1 VADLSMTYAIIGQ
14 DLLSGPAGSAE
25 ASLGRLEGRAGT
37 MGAAFGAAATAIAA
51 AGVAMGAGLGLAIK
65 TAADFEARLSAIS
78 AVSSKA
84 ELDAA
89 GGMRALSTA
98 ALQLGKD
105 TSFSASQAAA
115 GMEEMVKAGI
125 SITDV
130 LGGGAR
136 AALDLAAAG
145 GLEVAEAATVASS
158 AMNSFALAGS
168 DMTHI
173 ADMLAGASVASAT
186 DVHQLGFAL
195 AAVGAVA
202 HTVGIGF
209 DDTTVAIAALAQAG
223 LKGSDAGTSLKTM
236 LLNLTPTTKAQIA
249 VAKELGIVTA
259 DGGNKFFDAAGN
271 AKSMA
276 EIAGVLQTATANLT
290 KEQKIEALQT
300 LFGTD
305 AIRAAAIMANLG
317 AAGMQKMAKETAAA
331 GSAQEIANKRLDNF
345 KGSMEKFGGSL
356 ETAAIIVGRAFLPA
370 LRRLTD
376 WATDALND
384 FIPII
389 EVWADTLPD
398 AIDAAMGSIEDFARQ
413 ATDAWRTVGQ
423 VLANDWQ
430 PDETIDPIVSAIG
443 EATVAFRDE
452 FLPTIQEAWGW
463 VKDNSESIKAAFLG
477 VGVAITAFT
486 ATSIGID
493 LLAVALATLLS
504 PIGLVA
510 AAGAA
515 LSVAWVNDW
524 GGIQAKTQDF
534 AAWFTGTAVPLIQTT
549 LTTLSSWMTATA
561 IPALQE
567 WAGWLQPKIQRAWT
581 WFTGTALPAIQT
593 AGAAAWVWVTG
604 TAIPAL
610 TEWAGWLQPQI
621 QSAWTWFTGTALP
634 TIQTLGETAWTW
646 IMGTAVPALTE
657 LATAMQS
664 GLQAAFDWLTGT
676 ALPAIGTAALDTA
689 NEIQNLVA
697 WIGNVVQAILGN
709 QQVWTDLQGAW
720 VALKDIGAEFVRDV
734 LGPMH
739 QGLTDA
745 DTSTRSL
752 ADGITDLTSKIEP
765 FIRGAQQVA
774 EALNAA
780 ERAATNAGLALRWYL
795 QMLGIPVPNNPIP
808 NIVPS
813 APGSQSTGALPS
825 QPPASGWPAP
835 PSIVSPPTEGPIQ
848 GPEIPPGFDPNA
860 AAPAAP
866 TAAPAA
872 GGYKYGPI
880 DNSSR
885 TAFVKS
891 AWPYMLEAA
900 GGNAQLA
907 QMMLGAAIS
916 ENGDVGKG
924 GGFIGNN
931 FFGIKGQ
938 GPAGSVTAQTWEMV
952 NGRPVSQA
960 AEFAAHNDPV
970 QGFGGFMDFLQRN
983 PRYAPALAAYQKS
996 GNAQQLFQD
1005 INAAGYATDPAWAGK
1020 VANIASNQVAPHVP
1034 ASGAN
1039 PVSGLPD
1046 PNPPSG
1052 GLIPRGV
1059 AGFEQSQ
1066 QEWDAMYSDANAICG
1081 PHLAALFASAVGRPP
1096 TRDEAV
1102 QLAEKMGI
1110 YSSAGRGSGI
1120 LVASQFDEYATALIQ
1135 QMNPGAPF
1143 SVSQTAATGAQ
1154 AGQLAQESLAGGA
1167 PIVGFNTPGHY
1178 FGATGYDPATG
1189 KFNVGGTGTS
1199 LIGGSEQMTIQ
1210 QMEALGGGITNVI
1223 TLLGNFTQAST
1234 TASQSMSAVGT
1245 SAAASTT
1252 ELSAIG
1258 TALDPVVASMDQGQI
1273 SATQLADAIIL
1284 SSENQ
1289 GVAVTSTEAY
1299 KEGLITQQAA
1309 MEGVL
1314 AGFAATTP
1322 AAAELLT
1329 QLQAGAITTDQA
1341 AVAFAGLATTT
1352 ATATGEIGTASDT
1365 MSQKVIG
1372 DFDTMGTTATE
1383 AVDGMTTDATT
1394 AVQGM
1399 QDDVT
1404 TATQTMGSDVDVAT
1418 QTMATDATTAVTG
1431 MQDDVT
1437 VAAEGMQ
1444 TDTTDAA
1451 IAMQGDVTLAATG
1464 MQTDATAA
1472 AVAMGFDVSAAA
1484 AAMANESSSTTL
1496 DMQNVITAA
1505 MQAMQADGSTAAQT
1519 LADDATGA
1527 FGDVGQAAG
1536 DLQSPLA
1543 DATQAFKG
1551 TGAAAKSAVRPI
1563 EELATA
1569 AASVKPINMGDTV
1582 KNLTAVE
1589 RQAKSTAKALEEVAS
1604 AGKSVGSSGK
1614 SEPSDEGKGGS
1625 KGGGKAEGGLIEAG
1639 KAYLVGERGPELL
1652 LTSRP
1657 GYMVPNAGL
1666 GRSITMPDQQTQT
1679 ALDIDYDKLAQAFA
1693 RVQRDQNF
1701 NLTVN
1706 TSASHEPIAQDF
1718 AILESLARSVT

>member
-1 VADLSMTYAIIGQ
+1 MADLSMTFAMIGQ
-14 DLLSGPAGSAE
+14 DLVSGPAGTAE

-37 MGAAFGAAATAIAA
+37 MGAVFGAAATAIAA

-65 TAADFEARLSAIS
+65 TAADFEAQLSAIS

-89 GGMRALSTA
+89 GGMKALSNA

-209 DDTTVAIAALAQAG
+209 DETTVAIAALAQAG

-317 AAGMQKMAKETAAA
+317 AAGMQKMAKDTAAA
-331 GSAQEIANKRLDNF
+331 GTAQEIANKRLDNF
-345 KGSMEKFGGSL
+345 KGSMEKFSGSL
-356 ETAAIIVGRAFLPA
+356 ETAAIIIGRAFLPA
-370 LRRLTD
+370 LRRITD

-398 AIDAAMGSIEDFARQ
+398 AIDDFAQQ
-413 ATDAWRTVGQ
+413 AGDAWRTVGQ
-423 VLANDWQ
+423 VFKNDWQ
-430 PDETIDPIVSAIG
+430 PDEVLGPFMNAIG
-443 EATVAFRDE
+443 NAAIVVRDQ
-452 FLPTIQEAWGW
+452 FLPVVQQTWGW
-463 VKDNSESIKAAFLG
+463 IQDHSESIKAAVIG
-477 VGVAITAFT
+477 IGVALGTMA
-486 ATSIGID
+486 ATSTVIGI
-493 LLAVALATLLS
+493 LGGTLAALAS
-504 PIGLVA
+504 PIGIV
-510 AAGAA
+510 AGAGA
-515 LSVAWVNDW
+515 LLGIAWVNDW
-524 GGIQAKTQDF
+524 GGIQEKTREVVD
-534 AAWFTGTAVPLIQTT
+534 WFTGTAVPFLQAKMTEFST
-549 LTTLSSWMTATA
+549 WLTTVA
-561 IPALQE
+561 IPTIQE
-567 WAGWLQPKIQRAWT
+567 WAGWLQPKIQAAWT
-581 WFTGTALPAIQT
+581 WFTGTALPGIMAAGVKAWAWITDTAVPKIQEWAAWLQPKIQDAWTWLTETALPAIQT
-593 AGAAAWVWVTG
+593 AGTDAWAWVKD

-610 TEWAGWLQPQI
+610 TEWADWLQPKI
-621 QSAWTWFTGTALP
+621 QDAWTW
-634 TIQTLGETAWTW
+634 
-646 IMGTAVPALTE
+646 LTE
-657 LATAMQS
+657 
-664 GLQAAFDWLTGT
+664 T
-676 ALPAIGTAALDTA
+676 ALPAIGSGADEVARQ
-689 NEIQNLVA
+689 IQNLTT
-697 WIGNVVQAILGN
+697 WIGNVAQAISSN
-709 QQVWTDLQGAW
+709 QQIWTDLQGAW
-720 VALKDIGAEFVRDV
+720 TAIKDIGAELVRDV
-734 LGPMH
+734 LGPLG
-739 QGLTDA
+739 QGLQTDA
-745 DTSTRSL
+745 TSAQGL
-752 ADGITDLTSKIEP
+752 AAGIGDITSKIEP

-774 EALNAA
+774 AALNAA

-835 PSIVSPPTEGPIQ
+835 PSIVSPPAEGPIQ
-848 GPEIPPGFDPNA
+848 GPEIPPGFDPNEVYG
-860 AAPAAP
+860 PAIP
-866 TAAPAA
+866 PGFTPGQTAAPAA

-952 NGRPVSQA
+952 NGRPVSQT
-960 AEFAAHNDPV
+960 AEFAAYPDPV
-970 QGFGGFMDFLQRN
+970 SGFGGFMDFLQKN

-1120 LVASQFDEYATALIQ
+1120 LVASEFDEYATALIQ

-1210 QMEALGGGITNVI
+1210 QMEALGGRITNVI
-1223 TLLGNFTQAST
+1223 TLLGDFTQAST

-1289 GVAVTSTEAY
+1289 GVAVDSTEAY
-1299 KEGLITQQAA
+1299 KGGLIDQQAA

-1329 QLQAGAITTDQA
+1329 QLQAGAITTDEA
-1341 AVAFAGLATTT
+1341 AIAFAGLATTT

-1372 DFDTMGTTATE
+1372 DFDMMGTTATE

-1404 TATQTMGSDVDVAT
+1404 TATQTM
-1418 QTMATDATTAVTG
+1418 ATDATTAATG
-1431 MQDDVT
+1431 
-1437 VAAEGMQ
+1437 
-1444 TDTTDAA
+1444 
-1451 IAMQGDVTLAATG
+1451 MQGDVTLAATG
-1464 MQTDATAA
+1464 MQTDTVTAA
-1472 AVAMGFDVSAAA
+1472 S
-1484 AAMANESSSTTL
+1484 L
-1496 DMQNVITAA
+1496 MQAGVITAA
-1505 MQAMQADGSTAAQT
+1505 ELMQTDTQSVVDLLQAGVITTADLMRDGTVTAADLMKAGVVTAAQAMQVDTSSAVQT
-1519 LADDATGA
+1519 LADDAMGA

-1536 DLQSPLA
+1536 DLQSPLDEA
-1543 DATQAFKG
+1543 AQAFKG
-1551 TGAAAKSAVRPI
+1551 TGAAAKSAVKPI

-1582 KNLTAVE
+1582 KNLQAVE
-1589 RQAKSTAKALEEVAS
+1589 HQAKSTAKALSEVAS

-1614 SEPSDEGKGGS
+1614 DPPDDEGKGGHQ
-1625 KGGGKAEGGLIEAG
+1625 GGGKAEGGPVQANT
-1639 KAYLVGERGPELL
+1639 AYLVGERGPELL
-1652 LTSRP
+1652 LPSRP
-1657 GYMVPNAGL
+1657 GYIVPYAGL
-1666 GRSITMPDQQTQT
+1666 GRSIALPDQQTQT
-1679 ALDIDYDKLAQAFA
+1679 TLEIDYDKLAQALA
-1693 RVQRDQNF
+1693 RAGVGQRT
-1701 NLTVN
+1701 LSMTVN
-1706 TSASHEPIAQDF
+1706 TQASDSSLLHDIEV
-1718 AILESLARSVT
+1718 LEALARGSS